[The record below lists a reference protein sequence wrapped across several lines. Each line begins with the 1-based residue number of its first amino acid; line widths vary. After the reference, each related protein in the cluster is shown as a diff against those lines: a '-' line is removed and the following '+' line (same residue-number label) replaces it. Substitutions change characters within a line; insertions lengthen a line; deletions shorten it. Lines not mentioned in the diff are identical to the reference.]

1 MQQVCNTVLQSC
13 YTGVTQG
20 LHTAPYSRLTETSPH
35 KNNKENSTGVAK
47 TDCRHDR
54 YMTAIYYF
62 CHIINNYLMKRII
75 AGILIALTT
84 LTAATAAKLD
94 LRDITDNVFKG
105 EKVSQITPLKDGI
118 HYVASNSDN
127 TRIEKYDYRTGK
139 VVATLFDVNTAREC
153 KLKSFDGYA
162 LSDDETRLL
171 IYADSEPIYRRS
183 FKANY
188 YTFEIKR
195 NLLKPLSDG
204 GKQQAAVYSPNGRMV
219 AFVRDNNIYL
229 KKLDYGTEIAVTRD
243 GEKNKI
249 INGVPDWVY
258 EEEFGFSSAM
268 QWSSDSELLS
278 FIRFDETEVKQFSF
292 PLYGSYSP
300 DYPQYELYPGNM
312 QYKYPVAGE
321 TNSRVSVITYTV
333 ETRALKQHDIP
344 AASDGYI
351 PRIFAMPE
359 ADCLAVVTLNR
370 TQNQLCLYRLNAR
383 SGVTRLLI
391 EDRDEAWIDEKV
403 LDMFVFYPDF
413 FTFASDRDGYLRIYK
428 CNNNGIIQHAI
439 SPEREEVTD
448 FLGYNPAT
456 QTFYCQATAGALN
469 RAIYRYD
476 SKNGIVN
483 LTPGKGTHSAL
494 FNPTCTYYI
503 HGYNSAT
510 QVPTYTL
517 CNAAGK
523 EIRPIVENTALAE
536 KVAQTTLPTKEFFT
550 MTNGNGTIL
559 NGYIVKPSSFDPS
572 HKYPVVLN
580 QYSGPGSQQVH
591 DKWEIDWYHYL
602 AEQGYIVICVDGRG
616 TGGRGKAFE
625 TTVYQQLGRYET
637 QDQIAAA
644 RYAAS
649 LPYVDADKI
658 GIWGWSYGGYETL
671 MAMTTGG
678 GVFAAGIAIA
688 PVTDWRYYDTI
699 YAERYMRTPN
709 ENTEGYR
716 YGAPVTHAAGLQ
728 GDLLII
734 TGTADDNVHM
744 SNTMEFTAALI
755 EAGKQFDMM
764 VYPNQGHSINGGNS
778 RYHIYTRVCK
788 FFNEKLK

>member
-1 MQQVCNTVLQSC
+1 
-13 YTGVTQG
+13 
-20 LHTAPYSRLTETSPH
+20 
-35 KNNKENSTGVAK
+35 
-47 TDCRHDR
+47 
-54 YMTAIYYF
+54 
-62 CHIINNYLMKRII
+62 
-75 AGILIALTT
+75 
-84 LTAATAAKLD
+84 
-94 LRDITDNVFKG
+94 
-105 EKVSQITPLKDGI
+105 
-118 HYVASNSDN
+118 
-127 TRIEKYDYRTGK
+127 
-139 VVATLFDVNTAREC
+139 
-153 KLKSFDGYA
+153 
-162 LSDDETRLL
+162 
-171 IYADSEPIYRRS
+171 
-183 FKANY
+183 
-188 YTFEIKR
+188 
-195 NLLKPLSDG
+195 
-204 GKQQAAVYSPNGRMV
+204 
-219 AFVRDNNIYL
+219 
-229 KKLDYGTEIAVTRD
+229 
-243 GEKNKI
+243 
-249 INGVPDWVY
+249 
-258 EEEFGFSSAM
+258 
-268 QWSSDSELLS
+268 
-278 FIRFDETEVKQFSF
+278 
-292 PLYGSYSP
+292 
-300 DYPQYELYPGNM
+300 
-312 QYKYPVAGE
+312 
-321 TNSRVSVITYTV
+321 
-333 ETRALKQHDIP
+333 
-344 AASDGYI
+344 
-351 PRIFAMPE
+351 
-359 ADCLAVVTLNR
+359 
-370 TQNQLCLYRLNAR
+370 
-383 SGVTRLLI
+383 
-391 EDRDEAWIDEKV
+391 
-403 LDMFVFYPDF
+403 
-413 FTFASDRDGYLRIYK
+413 
-428 CNNNGIIQHAI
+428 
-439 SPEREEVTD
+439 
-448 FLGYNPAT
+448 
-456 QTFYCQATAGALN
+456 
-469 RAIYRYD
+469 
-476 SKNGIVN
+476 
-483 LTPGKGTHSAL
+483 
-494 FNPTCTYYI
+494 
-503 HGYNSAT
+503 
-510 QVPTYTL
+510 
-517 CNAAGK
+517 
-523 EIRPIVENTALAE
+523 
-536 KVAQTTLPTKEFFT
+536 

-580 QYSGPGSQQVH
+580 QYSGPGSQQVL